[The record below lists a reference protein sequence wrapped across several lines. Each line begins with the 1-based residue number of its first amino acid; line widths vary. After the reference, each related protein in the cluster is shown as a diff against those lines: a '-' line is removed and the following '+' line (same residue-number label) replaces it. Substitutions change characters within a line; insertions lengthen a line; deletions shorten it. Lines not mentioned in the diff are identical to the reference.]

1 MSSLY
6 TFEKTT
12 NDIRVLVTPVFMDEE
27 SRPEEH
33 FYLWAYQVRIENRS
47 PSSIKILDRQWK
59 VIDAHGTTQ
68 NISSVGVFKDQPAL
82 KPGDAFEYTNTIPL
96 GTTSGFMT
104 GKYALE
110 KTRGTFV
117 DVEIPTFSLDS
128 PYDSH
133 LLN

>member
-12 NDIRVLVTPVFMDEE
+12 DDIRVLVTPVFMDEE
-27 SRPEEH
+27 SKPEEH

-47 PSSIKILDRQWK
+47 SSSIKILDRRWK
-59 VIDAHGTTQ
+59 VIDAHGATQ
-68 NISSVGVFKDQPAL
+68 NIFGAGVFKDQPAL

-96 GTTSGFMT
+96 GTTSGFMI

-110 KTRGTFV
+110 KAKGTFIDV
-117 DVEIPTFSLDS
+117 DIPTFSLDS
-128 PYDSH
+128 PYESH

>member
-1 MSSLY
+1 MPPLY

-12 NDIRVLVTPVFMDEE
+12 DDIRVLVTPVFMDED
-27 SRPEEH
+27 SKPEDL
-33 FYLWAYQVRIENRS
+33 FYLWAYQVRIENLS
-47 PSSIKILDRQWK
+47 PSSITILDRQWK
-59 VIDAHGTTQ
+59 VIDAHGVTQ
-68 NISSVGVFKDQPAL
+68 NISGPGVFKDRPSL

-110 KTRGTFV
+110 KAKGTFV
-117 DVEIPTFSLDS
+117 DIDIPTFSLDS
-128 PYDSH
+128 PYESH